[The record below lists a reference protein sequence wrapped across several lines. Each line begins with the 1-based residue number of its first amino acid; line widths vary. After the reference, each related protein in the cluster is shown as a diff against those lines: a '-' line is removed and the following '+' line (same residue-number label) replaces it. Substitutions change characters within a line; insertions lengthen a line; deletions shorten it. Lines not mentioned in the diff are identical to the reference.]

1 MNLSKLA
8 LAVSALVLSSGAL
21 AHGFISEPA
30 SRDQLCHANE
40 KGLNTGC
47 GQAQYEPQ
55 SAGEGPDGFPAAG
68 PVDGHLIS
76 AGNESLAGN
85 LDAQSSDRWVKH
97 KVEAGPMNITW
108 TFTAPHPIGSIKY
121 YMTKQDWNPNQKL
134 TRDSLELTPFCE
146 TPGVLPAPEAGQK
159 ITSECQL
166 PERTGYQVIY
176 AAWDVNDTPS
186 TFYKAID
193 VQYEEVPSVWKR
205 NIGSIQ
211 GRDRHLETGD
221 FVKARFFDA
230 NGERGDL
237 SITLNI
243 DSEAAG
249 EANAWPMALAKK
261 INETFEDVRAGVKNN
276 EGEVVPASGSNNV
289 YTLADSQIVR
299 VEIQVDAQADKRP
312 ALNISNVK
320 ETYAITE
327 NNAKIDF
334 SVEVLRSEMDVIAKA
349 YNDKQENIGSV
360 TAKIKDDSRTIS
372 LPVDNATE
380 GKVSIVVT
388 GKLPDGK
395 ELQQEA
401 ETKLLSNAVGDFDFV
416 YPDGIGKYEA
426 GTKVFQPKTNE
437 VFECKTGAVSG
448 WCNILSHHYDP
459 GVGSDWSAA
468 WNKVS
473 GSHAH

>member
-8 LAVSALVLSSGAL
+8 LAVSALVLSGGAL

-47 GQAQYEPQ
+47 GQVQYEPQ
-55 SAGEGPDGFPAAG
+55 SAGEGLDGFPGAG
-68 PVDGHLIS
+68 PVDGQLVS

-85 LDAQSSDRWVKH
+85 LNAQSSDRWVKH
-97 KVEAGPMNITW
+97 KVESGPLDITW

-134 TRDSLELTPFCE
+134 TRDSFELTPFCE
-146 TPGVLPAPEAGQK
+146 TKGVLPAPAAGQK
-159 ITSECQL
+159 ITSECSL
-166 PERTGYQVIY
+166 PERTGYQIIY

-186 TFYKAID
+186 TFYKVID
-193 VQYEEVPSVWKR
+193 VQYEDIPSIWKR

-221 FVKARFFDA
+221 FVKARVFDA

-243 DSEAAG
+243 DSEAG
-249 EANAWPMALAKK
+249 GDANAWPMALAKK
-261 INETFEDVRAGVKNN
+261 INETFEDVRAGVKNS
-276 EGEVVPASGSNNV
+276 EGDVVPAAGSNTV
-289 YTLADSQIVR
+289 YTLADSKIVR

-312 ALNISNVK
+312 ALNISGVK
-320 ETYAITE
+320 DMYAVSE
-327 NNAKIDF
+327 KNAQIDF
-334 SVEVLRSEMDVIAKA
+334 TVQVLRSEMEVVAKA
-349 YNDKQENIGSV
+349 YNDKQENVGSV
-360 TAKIKDDSRTIS
+360 TAKINDNSQVIS
-372 LPVDNATE
+372 LPVDTAIE
-380 GKVSIVVT
+380 GKISIVVT

-401 ETKLLSNAVGDFDFV
+401 ETKLISSEGGDFDFV
-416 YPDGIGKYEA
+416 YPDGIGQYKG
-426 GTKVFQPKTNE
+426 GTKVFQPKTKE
-437 VFECKTGAVSG
+437 VFECKDGAVSG

-468 WNKVS
+468 WNKLGS
-473 GSHAH
+473 SHAH

>member
-1 MNLSKLA
+1 MKLSKIA
-8 LAVSALVLSSGAL
+8 LAFSALVFSGGAL

-47 GQAQYEPQ
+47 GQVQYEPQ

-68 PVDGHLIS
+68 PADGQLIS
-76 AGNESLAGN
+76 AGNGALAGN

-134 TRDSLELTPFCE
+134 TRDSFEQTPFCE
-146 TPGVLPAPEAGQK
+146 TPGVLPAPAAGQK

-176 AAWDVNDTPS
+176 AAWDVDDTPS

-193 VQYEEVPSVWKR
+193 VQYEDVPSIWKR

-221 FVKARFFDA
+221 IVKARVFDA
-230 NGERGDL
+230 KGERGDL
-237 SITLNI
+237 NITLNI

-249 EANAWPMALAKK
+249 DANAWPMALAKK
-261 INETFEDVRAGVKNN
+261 INEKFEDVRAGMKNS
-276 EGEVVPASGSNNV
+276 EGEVVPASGTNNV

-312 ALNISNVK
+312 AINISDVK
-320 ETYAITE
+320 DVYAISD
-327 NNAKIDF
+327 AKSAIDF
-334 SVEVLRSEMDVIAKA
+334 TVQVLRSEMNVVAKA
-349 YNDKQENIGSV
+349 YNEKQENIGSV
-360 TAKIKDDSRTIS
+360 SVKINDNTQTIS
-372 LPVDNATE
+372 LPIDNAAE
-380 GKVSIVVT
+380 GKISIVVT
-388 GKLPDGK
+388 GTLPDGK
-395 ELQQEA
+395 ELQKEA
-401 ETKLLSNAVGDFDFV
+401 ETKLLSSSGGDFDFV
-416 YPDGIGKYEA
+416 YPDGIGQYKA
-426 GTKVFQPKTNE
+426 GTKVFQPKTKE
-437 VFECKTGAVSG
+437 VFECKNGTVSG
-448 WCNILSHHYDP
+448 WCNILSHHYNP
-459 GVGSDWSAA
+459 GVGSNWTDA
-468 WNKVS
+468 WNKV
-473 GSHAH
+473 GASHAH